1 MPPSPG
7 DLALP
12 PVALGVVHRHARL
25 NGLAT
30 PRRPWLGLDVLP
42 LDVLPWIGARLDGLG
57 NPLVSK
63 LATPLLRLSL
73 VLVLLLAAPLGAQA
87 AVQEAVFAGG
97 CFWCL
102 EHDLAQVSGVLE
114 AVSGYSGG
122 QLAQPTYQQVS
133 AGRTGHQEAVRV
145 RFDDSRVSYATLLRA
160 YWRNVDALDG
170 GGQFCDRGN
179 SYRPVIFTAGD
190 DQASQARR
198 SLQQAAQEL
207 KRSPA
212 EIKVRLQALKR
223 FWPAEA
229 YHQNYAETHK
239 VAYNYYRWAC
249 GRDQRLDQLWGKRAR
264 SNQAW
269 AG

>member
-1 MPPSPG
+1 MSPSPG

-12 PVALGVVHRHARL
+12 RPGLLARL
-25 NGLAT
+25 VKPLAT
-30 PRRPWLGLDVLP
+30 FL
-42 LDVLPWIGARLDGLG
+42 I
-57 NPLVSK
+57 
-63 LATPLLRLSL
+63 TPGTTRLLRLSL
-73 VLVLLLAAPLGAQA
+73 VLLLLLASPLGARA
-87 AVQEAVFAGG
+87 AEVEAVFAGG

-102 EHDLAQVSGVLE
+102 EHDLAQVNGVLQS
-114 AVSGYSGG
+114 VSGYSGG
-122 QLAQPTYQQVS
+122 QLAQPTYKQVS
-133 AGRTGHQEAVRV
+133 AGGTGHQEAVRV

-170 GGQFCDRGN
+170 GGQFCDRGA

-190 DQASQARR
+190 DQARQARR

-207 KRSPA
+207 KRPPA
-212 EIKVRLQALKR
+212 EIKVQVKPLTR

-229 YHQNYAETHK
+229 YHQRYAETHR
-239 VAYNYYRWAC
+239 VSYNYYRWAC

-264 SNQAW
+264 TSQPW

>member
-1 MPPSPG
+1 M
-7 DLALP
+7 ALR
-12 PVALGVVHRHARL
+12 VVHRSARPH
-25 NGLAT
+25 GF
-30 PRRPWLGLDVLP
+30 PKDRRPWLASERHQG
-42 LDVLPWIGARLDGLG
+42 IGVRPASLRT
-57 NPLVSK
+57 PLVSG
-63 LATPLLRLSL
+63 LAPSLLRLAL

-87 AVQEAVFAGG
+87 AEQEAVFAGG

-102 EHDLAQVSGVLE
+102 EHDLANVDGVLE

-122 QLAQPTYQQVS
+122 KLDQPTYKQVS
-133 AGRTGHQEAVRV
+133 AGGTGHQEVVRV

-170 GGQFCDRGN
+170 GGQFCDRGG

-190 DQASQARR
+190 SQASQARR

-212 EIKVRLQALKR
+212 EIKVQVKPLTR

-239 VAYNYYRWAC
+239 VSYNYYRWAC

-264 SNQAW
+264 SRAAW

>member
-1 MPPSPG
+1 MT
-7 DLALP
+7 
-12 PVALGVVHRHARL
+12 RFRQ
-25 NGLAT
+25 
-30 PRRPWLGLDVLP
+30 
-42 LDVLPWIGARLDGLG
+42 GLG
-57 NPLVSK
+57 SR
-63 LATPLLRLSL
+63 LARLSL
-73 VLVLLLAAPLGAQA
+73 VLLVLFASPLAGQA
-87 AVQEAVFAGG
+87 AEAEAVFAGG

-102 EHDLAQVSGVLE
+102 EHDLAQVKGVLE

-122 QLAQPTYQQVS
+122 NLANPSYKQVS
-133 AGRTGHQEAVRV
+133 AGGTGHQEAVRV

-170 GGQFCDRGN
+170 GGQFCDRGA

-190 DQASQARR
+190 SQAGQAKR
-198 SLQQAAQEL
+198 SLQQAALEL

-212 EIKVRLQALKR
+212 EIKVQLKPLSR

-229 YHQNYAETHK
+229 YHQHYAETHK

-264 SNQAW
+264 SSQPW

>member
-1 MPPSPG
+1 M
-7 DLALP
+7 
-12 PVALGVVHRHARL
+12 
-25 NGLAT
+25 NGF
-30 PRRPWLGLDVLP
+30 
-42 LDVLPWIGARLDGLG
+42 
-57 NPLVSK
+57 
-63 LATPLLRLSL
+63 ATPLLRLAL

-87 AVQEAVFAGG
+87 ADQEAVFAGG

-102 EHDLAQVSGVLE
+102 EHDLAKVKGVLE

-122 QLAQPTYQQVS
+122 PLANPSYKQVS
-133 AGRTGHQEAVRV
+133 AGGTGHQEVVRV
-145 RFDDSRVSYATLLRA
+145 RFDDSRVSYSTLLRA

-170 GGQFCDRGN
+170 GGQFCDRGA

-190 DQASQARR
+190 SQASQARR
-198 SLQQAAQEL
+198 SLEQAAQEL

-212 EIKVRLQALKR
+212 EIKVQLKPLTR

-239 VAYNYYRWAC
+239 VSYNYYRWAC

-264 SNQAW
+264 SSQAW

>member
-7 DLALP
+7 DLALT
-12 PVALGVVHRHARL
+12 
-25 NGLAT
+25 N
-30 PRRPWLGLDVLP
+30 LGL
-42 LDVLPWIGARLDGLG
+42 
-57 NPLVSK
+57 
-63 LATPLLRLSL
+63 LLRPAGQLFGALAPLAWPPGALAPVPRGAARQGAGCLAWFRQGPISRLAQLAL
-73 VLVLLLAAPLGAQA
+73 VVLLLLASPQAAPA
-87 AVQEAVFAGG
+87 AEVEAVFAGG

-102 EHDLAQVSGVLE
+102 EHDLAQVKGVLE

-122 QLAQPTYQQVS
+122 QLANPSYKQVS
-133 AGRTGHQEAVRV
+133 AGGTGHQEAVRV

-170 GGQFCDRGN
+170 GGQFCDRGS

-190 DQASQARR
+190 RQASQARR
-198 SLQQAAQEL
+198 SLEQAALEL
-207 KRSPA
+207 KRSVP
-212 EIKVRLQALKR
+212 EIQVQLKPLTR

-239 VAYNYYRWAC
+239 VSYNYYRWAC

>member
-7 DLALP
+7 DLTNHGPLP
-12 PVALGVVHRHARL
+12 RAAHGLLRGLWPQAWPSAPWHPQFQEAGPTTRIRQ
-25 NGLAT
+25 GLAS
-30 PRRPWLGLDVLP
+30 
-42 LDVLPWIGARLDGLG
+42 RL
-57 NPLVSK
+57 
-63 LATPLLRLSL
+63 AQLSL
-73 VLVLLLAAPLGAQA
+73 ALLVLFASPWMAQA
-87 AVQEAVFAGG
+87 AEVEAVFAGG

-102 EHDLAQVSGVLE
+102 EHDLAQVKGVLE

-122 QLAQPTYQQVS
+122 NLANPSYKQVS
-133 AGRTGHQEAVRV
+133 AGGTGHQEAVRV

-170 GGQFCDRGN
+170 GGQFCDRGV
-179 SYRPVIFTAGD
+179 SYRPVIFTAGAS
-190 DQASQARR
+190 QASQAQR
-198 SLQQAAQEL
+198 SLQQAALEL

-212 EIKVRLQALKR
+212 EIKVQLKPLTR

-229 YHQNYAETHK
+229 YHQHYAETHK

-264 SNQAW
+264 SSQPW

>member
-1 MPPSPG
+1 M
-7 DLALP
+7 
-12 PVALGVVHRHARL
+12 ALGVVHRSARPH
-25 NGLAT
+25 GS
-30 PRRPWLGLDVLP
+30 PQDRRPWLGSERHQG
-42 LDVLPWIGARLDGLG
+42 IGVRPASLRT
-57 NPLVSK
+57 PLVSG
-63 LATPLLRLSL
+63 LAPSLLRLAL

-87 AVQEAVFAGG
+87 AEQEAVFAGG

-102 EHDLAQVSGVLE
+102 EHDLAQVGGVLE

-122 QLAQPTYQQVS
+122 KLDQPTYKQVS
-133 AGRTGHQEAVRV
+133 AGGTGHLEVVRV

-170 GGQFCDRGN
+170 GGQFCDRGG

-190 DQASQARR
+190 SQASQARR

-207 KRSPA
+207 KRSPT
-212 EIKVRLQALKR
+212 EIKVQVKPLTR

-239 VAYNYYRWAC
+239 VSYNYYRWAC

-264 SNQAW
+264 SKAAW

>member
-1 MPPSPG
+1 MPARTTAPLVPALAAEPNPGAAASQGFGARPSRGWPQG
-7 DLALP
+7 LSGLARPLAWICLAL
-12 PVALGVVHRHARL
+12 V
-25 NGLAT
+25 
-30 PRRPWLGLDVLP
+30 
-42 LDVLPWIGARLDGLG
+42 
-57 NPLVSK
+57 
-63 LATPLLRLSL
+63 
-73 VLVLLLAAPLGAQA
+73 VLLGTPLGARA
-87 AVQEAVFAGG
+87 AEQEAVFAGG

-102 EHDLAQVSGVLE
+102 EHDLAQVTGVLE

-122 QLAQPTYQQVS
+122 QLAQPTYKQVS
-133 AGRTGHQEAVRV
+133 GGGTGHQEAVRV

-170 GGQFCDRGN
+170 GGQFCDRGA

-190 DQASQARR
+190 SQASQAKR
-198 SLQQAAQEL
+198 SLEQAAREL
-207 KRSPA
+207 KRPA
-212 EIKVRLQALKR
+212 GALGVQIKPLTR

-229 YHQNYAETHK
+229 YHQHYAETHK

-264 SNQAW
+264 TSQPW